1 LAKVILSGIVL
12 FIWMLSSL
20 IWQTV
25 VVPNVTDV
33 IVINQFERSDATA
46 EQLRLYQNLHN
57 YYSLVSVS
65 VVLLAIGLI
74 WKKEI
79 KRSFVIMKKELL
91 ALMAVATL
99 CLTGC
104 AYDTPVYVQVET
116 SETPFLIKLEGDN
129 DQATLQSEQYLKDQ
143 MVATKRIGIS
153 YRWISLGYMPLNG
166 KYIPNER
173 VIVVDRAPETREWSD
188 QNTESHSGGLWMES
202 KDSVGF
208 TTGISITA
216 RIDDTEDAVKFL
228 YNYPPRKERK
238 IEDGS
243 GMYKDAYVVSISDL
257 ADVMDREVRTKIQE
271 SFSEKAS
278 KHNMDELREIK
289 NEVVKSVKDEVMA
302 FFAARGITIT
312 AMGTFGGFTYKNPE
326 SQKAIDRVFQAQ
338 QDKEVAIAESEAAQE
353 RKTALKLQGE
363 GLAAKILESKR
374 GEAEAIKLVA
384 DAKAYEVQKVTAEP
398 STYLE
403 LRRLDIESKKVDK
416 WSGNYPQIVTGE
428 NSGMLLNM
436 PQPAHK

>member
-1 LAKVILSGIVL
+1 MLVRIIGTIFLFVIFLICHLSFNSSIQPRLASDISLSQMERKDNSAEAMRAYQL
-12 FIWMLSSL
+12 
-20 IWQTV
+20 
-25 VVPNVTDV
+25 VT
-33 IVINQFERSDATA
+33 
-46 EQLRLYQNLHN
+46 N
-57 YYSLVSVS
+57 YYRFGVNGF
-65 VVLLAIGLI
+65 IGLCVLGI
-74 WKKEI
+74 WYSPLKKEVL
-79 KRSFVIMKKELL
+79 KMKNFLL
-91 ALMAVATL
+91 PLL
-99 CLTGC
+99 LLPLFLTGC
-104 AYDTPVYVQVET
+104 AYDTPVYVQIET

-129 DQATLQSEQYLKDQ
+129 DQVTMQSEQYLKEQ
-143 MVATKRIGIS
+143 MVATKRIGVS
-153 YRWISLGYMPLNG
+153 YRWISLGYMPLDG

-173 VIVVDRAPETREWSD
+173 IIVVDRAPETREWSD
-188 QNTESHSGGLWMES
+188 QNTDSHSGGLWMES

-216 RIDDTEDAVKFL
+216 RIDDTDHAVKFL
-228 YNYPPRKERK
+228 YNYPPRKERQ
-238 IEDGS
+238 ITAGS
-243 GMYKDAYVVSISDL
+243 GMYKDPFVVSISDL

-289 NEVVKSVKDEVMA
+289 NEVVKSVKDEVIA
-302 FFAARGITIT
+302 FFDARGITIT

-384 DAKAYEVQKVTAEP
+384 DAKAYEVQKVTTEP
-398 STYLE
+398 ATYLE
-403 LRRLDIESKKVDK
+403 LRRLDIENKRIDK
-416 WSGNYPQIVTGE
+416 WSGNYPQIMTGE
-428 NSGMLLNM
+428 GGGLLLNM
-436 PQPAHK
+436 PQPTK